1 VTGLEPHLDV
11 PGTADLPL
19 AGVIVPLI
27 TPLLPTGAV
36 DRTSFASL
44 VEHVISN
51 GVVGVLV
58 LGSSGESGAL
68 SEQARIDAVE
78 AVVAAAGA
86 RVHVM
91 AGVPALGTHDAV
103 QWSRRFEEIGV
114 DSLLISIPYVFTPSE
129 DEMLTHF
136 SAVRETV
143 RVPLVA
149 YDVPSRVG
157 ADIPTSVLARLA
169 GDRVIAGV
177 KDSSNN
183 LARPAA
189 VVRATASLHGFAR
202 YTGSE
207 EAIAGLLLGGFD
219 AAVPGL
225 SMIFPQLH
233 VGLATHARAG
243 NWDSAVAAQR
253 EIVPLLDLYSAP
265 LAGAS
270 PTTRFF
276 AAVKEALRQQG
287 IIAHNRVS
295 DPFVQPDEGV
305 EEYVRAFL
313 AKACTS
319 RQ

>member
-1 VTGLEPHLDV
+1 MTSLEPHLDV
-11 PGTADLPL
+11 PGTTDLPL

-27 TPLLPTGAV
+27 TPLLPTGSV
-36 DRTSFASL
+36 DKESFASL
-44 VEHVISN
+44 VEHVVSN
-51 GVVGVLV
+51 GVAGVLV

-68 SEQARIDAVE
+68 SEQGRLDAVE
-78 AVVAAAGA
+78 AVVAAAGS

-91 AGVPALGTHDAV
+91 AGIPALGTNDAV
-103 QWSRRFEEIGV
+103 QWSRRFEELGA
-114 DSLLISIPYVFTPSE
+114 DSALVSLPYVFTPSE
-129 DEMLTHF
+129 SEMLTHF
-136 SAVRETV
+136 SAVREMV
-143 RVPLVA
+143 AVPVVA

-169 GDRVIAGV
+169 ADGVLAGV

-183 LARPAA
+183 LGRPAA
-189 VVRATASLHGFAR
+189 VVRATASLHGFVR

-233 VGLATHARAG
+233 VGLAKHARAG
-243 NWDSAVAAQR
+243 NWDGAMSTQR
-253 EIVPLLDLYSAP
+253 AIVPLLDLYFAP

-276 AAVKEALRQQG
+276 ASVKEALRQQG
-287 IIAHNRVS
+287 IIAHNRIS
-295 DPFVQPDEGV
+295 APFIQPDEGV

-313 AKACTS
+313 AKAGDP
-319 RQ
+319 RP

>member
-1 VTGLEPHLDV
+1 MTSLESHLDV
-11 PGTADLPL
+11 PATTELPL

-36 DRTSFASL
+36 DKDSFASL
-44 VEHVISN
+44 VDHVVAS
-51 GVVGVLV
+51 GVTGVLV

-68 SEQARIDAVE
+68 SEPGRIAAVE
-78 AVVAAAGA
+78 AVVAAARS

-91 AGVPALGTHDAV
+91 AGIPALGTNDAV
-103 QWSRRFEEIGV
+103 QWSHRFEEIGAHSILV
-114 DSLLISIPYVFTPSE
+114 SLPYVFTPSD
-129 DEMLTHF
+129 DEMLTHY
-136 SAVRETV
+136 SAVRESV
-143 RVPLVA
+143 GVPLVA

-169 GDRVIAGV
+169 TDGVIAGV

-189 VVRATASLHGFAR
+189 VVRATAGLHGFVR

-233 VGLATHARAG
+233 VGLAKHARAG
-243 NWDSAVAAQR
+243 NWDGAVATQR
-253 EIVPLLDLYSAP
+253 TLVPLLDLYTAP

-287 IIAHNRVS
+287 VIAHNRIS

-305 EEYVRAFL
+305 EEFVRTFL
-313 AKACTS
+313 AEAGDPTP
-319 RQ
+319 